1 MPIILGVDS
10 SITATGLARLCV
22 AGPEETQLY
31 IDNGWYRRYEPPYPY
46 WPALATVR
54 APKAKTGD
62 TSARTSSARI
72 SHVIDGIEAAILD
85 GRDGG
90 MWFKPDLIALEELPY
105 GAKGQAKT
113 KLDWLWGR
121 VVDLAVKHDIP
132 LLLVNVSAIK
142 KFATGNGN
150 ASKDEVMLAMVNRY
164 GGDGFIPHTGTAK
177 PKMDNN
183 NESDALA
190 AAMIGARF
198 LGCPVD
204 TAPKKNLEC
213 MNKITSVE

>member
-22 AGPEETQLY
+22 AGPEDTQQA
-31 IDNGWYRRYEPPYPY
+31 IENGYLLTNEPPYPY

-54 APKAKTGD
+54 APRAAKGD
-62 TSARTSSARI
+62 TSARTTSKRI
-72 SHVIDGIEAAILD
+72 SHVVDGIEAAILD

-105 GAKGQAKT
+105 GAKGAAKT

-121 VVDLAVKHDIP
+121 VVDLAVKHEIP

-164 GGDGFIPHTGTAK
+164 GGDGFIEGTSTGK
-177 PKMDNN
+177 PKMNNN

-213 MNKITSVE
+213 MNKLTNVE